1 MKRGIIIAIVALAV
15 AGLGFMWWS
24 NHTKGVAPL
33 ALLDGDKT
41 PAPADD
47 QPGDA
52 REQRESTQADSERTA
67 QTEAPHQ
74 SGSAQ
79 PHAESSA
86 APGTTVPSE
95 AMTTRQGDEP
105 SAARSD
111 AASTQSRPSQPDS
124 PSTSVSTKA
133 VASADGPAAGS
144 APSSAA
150 DAERHAKAFVDKL
163 KKSASTSL
171 SATNADHFVS
181 SRQAIKINAKRI
193 VEELSLKDL
202 KLDNTLRQH
211 TPITLIKEVPQI
223 DLSSPEKLIAD
234 AAGNLEKKIQ
244 ILAGDEVQTVSVR
257 EALKRHGSAGSAVSV
272 VKVMEY
278 LEPTTL
284 SELLA
289 QAPSSSEGWGHMVRV
304 IKGRYRPEV
313 ARVADLL
320 AGIKGVTEDSV
331 FYVHSVRDGDT
342 QGVWGIIHDGLIQ
355 NFARGMAI
363 RRGEDIDTYKV
374 HIPQDADEREADNS
388 SSFLGRLID
397 DKARNSVVY
406 NFRLGRMSRDPDY
419 IAPGNEIVIINFS
432 PDELVSIYKH
442 FLNLQSHA
450 S

>member
-52 REQRESTQADSERTA
+52 REQRESTRADSERTA

-74 SGSAQ
+74 SDSAQ
-79 PHAESSA
+79 PHAE
-86 APGTTVPSE
+86 
-95 AMTTRQGDEP
+95 
-105 SAARSD
+105 
-111 AASTQSRPSQPDS
+111 
-124 PSTSVSTKA
+124 
-133 VASADGPAAGS
+133 
-144 APSSAA
+144 SSAA

-211 TPITLIKEVPQI
+211 TPITLVKEVPQI